1 MCWFWFKMP
10 NIELYVYCSPI
21 AKRFQIYRRDDFWGV
36 RVEPRC
42 VDVRR
47 VLQHGRRR
55 HRRRRRRRL
64 RLRRHR
70 PDPDGAVT
78 RGGKQEAVSVPVQV
92 INGAFVAFQG
102 HFKNP
107 CCCNEQQFWL
117 LTYPF
122 YILGS
127 SGYCKQGWFQSMSVL
142 LYQREPAVIGTMQYV
157 KGLD

>member
-1 MCWFWFKMP
+1 M
-10 NIELYVYCSPI
+10 
-21 AKRFQIYRRDDFWGV
+21 
-36 RVEPRC
+36 EPRC

-117 LTYPF
+117 LILSTYWVAVV
-122 YILGS
+122 IASKVDS
-127 SGYCKQGWFQSMSVL
+127 SLCQFFINENL
-142 LYQREPAVIGTMQYV
+142 L
-157 KGLD
+157 